1 MVDPK
6 VIEMIRPLVQQMTA
20 GERLELIRAII
31 TVEPDSALRGT
42 SLAERGITPY
52 QAADLRA
59 RLRTFEDWDDPAM
72 EAYDALSY
80 TASDGLRLNG

>member
-1 MVDPK
+1 MIDPK
-6 VIEMIRPLVQQMTA
+6 VIEMIHPLVKQMTA
-20 GERLELIRAII
+20 DERLELIRAII
-31 TVEPDSALRGT
+31 TAEPDSALRSV

-72 EAYDALSY
+72 EAYE
-80 TASDGLRLNG
+80 

>member
-1 MVDPK
+1 MLFARVQREVDMVDPK
-6 VIEMIRPLVQQMTA
+6 VIEMIRPLVKQMTA
-20 GERLELIRAII
+20 DERLELIRAII
-31 TVEPDSALRGT
+31 AAEPDSASRSL

-72 EAYDALSY
+72 EAYDAL
-80 TASDGLRLNG
+80 

>member
-1 MVDPK
+1 MIDPK
-6 VIEMIRPLVQQMTA
+6 VLEMIRPLVQQMTA

-31 TVEPDSALRGT
+31 TVEPDSALQGT
-42 SLAERGITPY
+42 SLAERGITTY

-72 EAYDALSY
+72 EAYDAI
-80 TASDGLRLNG
+80 